1 MERKNN
7 EQIKNVWK
15 PLCLVFAAVLALSW
29 VFFGFL
35 YSKGGVNFSMLE
47 TPEQEQSASGGM
59 VIGEGESNGVA
70 LMSAEISPAD
80 YSANDV
86 SPLAETAYTLTATLS
101 PANAANKVLDWSV
114 EFVNPDASWARNKTV
129 TDYVT
134 VTPTSDG
141 ALTATVECK
150 KAFGE
155 QIKVIAAVR
164 ETPSVKAECL
174 VDYMERLS
182 SKPTFNGA
190 SFWFLPSMVNIPF
203 PSSFTT
209 GQTYTMGLCTKW
221 TETRKYKP
229 SLRDSGS
236 VYTVND
242 SYSVVDAEIKLCDD
256 VYYALCLG
264 SEDHVD
270 GIDFL
275 PQYPPEFVS
284 VLEDFTPNLYLF
296 RKIFGERIEYNSISV
311 LQLGE
316 VLDKF
321 DSDLELHI
329 TVRGTYS
336 EESYVV
342 YFNIDTS
349 TLQMEI
355 PGQAAYAPSV
365 SLDEMQ
371 TIL

>member
-7 EQIKNVWK
+7 EQRKNVWK

-35 YSKGGVNFSMLE
+35 YSNGTVSFSALE
-47 TPEQEQSASGGM
+47 TPEQEQSVSGGM

-101 PANAANKVLDWSV
+101 PANATNKVLDWSV

-203 PSSFTT
+203 PSSFTA

-229 SLRDSGS
+229 SLRESGS
-236 VYTVND
+236 VYTVSD
-242 SYSVVDAEIKLCDD
+242 KYSITSCD
-256 VYYALCLG
+256 L
-264 SEDHVD
+264 
-270 GIDFL
+270 
-275 PQYPPEFVS
+275 FVS
-284 VLEDFTPNLYLF
+284 DEVKSYFSSHSVPSLDLEEYWIPVEDDFTPNLYLF
-296 RKIFGERIEYNSISV
+296 QKIFGSAIVNNGVSMTMLANGLNECDV
-311 LQLGE
+311 
-316 VLDKF
+316 
-321 DSDLELHI
+321 DLELHI

-336 EESYVV
+336 EEDYVV

-355 PGQAAYAPSV
+355 PGQVAYAPSV
-365 SLDEMQ
+365 SLDETQ

>member
-1 MERKNN
+1 MERNN
-7 EQIKNVWK
+7 QEQVKYLWK
-15 PLCLVFAAVLALSW
+15 PLCLLLAAVLTLSW

-35 YSKGGVNFSMLE
+35 YSNGNVSFSALE
-47 TPEQEQSASGGM
+47 TPEQEQSVSGGM

-101 PANAANKVLDWSV
+101 PANATNKVLDWSV

-182 SKPTFNGA
+182 STPTFGGA
-190 SFWFLPSMVNIPF
+190 SFVFLPSMVMIPF
-203 PSSFTT
+203 PYSFEAGDTC
-209 GQTYTMGLCTKW
+209 TMGLCTKW
-221 TETRKYKP
+221 TETGKYKP
-229 SLRDSGS
+229 SLRESGATC
-236 VYTVND
+236 TVKD
-242 SYSVVDAEIKLCDD
+242 IFSVVDAEIKLCDD
-256 VYYALCLG
+256 VYYALCIG
-264 SEDHVD
+264 SEDYVD
-270 GIDFL
+270 GIDFH
-275 PQYPPEFVS
+275 PHYPPEFVS

-296 RKIFGERIEYNSISV
+296 RKIFGERIENNSISV
-311 LQLGE
+311 LQLGQ

-365 SLDEMQ
+365 SLDETQ

>member
-1 MERKNN
+1 MEKNN
-7 EQIKNVWK
+7 QERVRSIWK
-15 PLCLVFAAVLALSW
+15 PLCLLFAALLTLSW

-35 YSKGGVNFSMLE
+35 YSKGGVNFSTLE
-47 TPEQEQSASGGM
+47 TPEQEQSVSGGM

-101 PANAANKVLDWSV
+101 PANATNKVLDWSV

-236 VYTVND
+236 VYTVKD
-242 SYSVVDAEIKLCDD
+242 ESIHLSAWIGASAEVKSYFSSHYVTDLDLYSGSVNVTD
-256 VYYALCLG
+256 
-264 SEDHVD
+264 
-270 GIDFL
+270 
-275 PQYPPEFVS
+275 
-284 VLEDFTPNLYLF
+284 DFTPNLYLF
-296 RKIFGERIEYNSISV
+296 QKIFGSTIVNNGVSMTMLANGLNECDV
-311 LQLGE
+311 
-316 VLDKF
+316 
-321 DSDLELHI
+321 DLILTI
-329 TVRGTYS
+329 RLVGAYS
-336 EESYVV
+336 TMDYEIG
-342 YFNIDTS
+342 FNIDTS

-365 SLDEMQ
+365 SLDETQ

>member
-1 MERKNN
+1 MTKT
-7 EQIKNVWK
+7 IKKVIVGISA
-15 PLCLVFAAVLALSW
+15 LVIIAGVT
-29 VFFGFL
+29 V
-35 YSKGGVNFSMLE
+35 GGWAINKYAIKDNQF
-47 TPEQEQSASGGM
+47 TITDHADDGDNGGM
-59 VIGEGESNGVA
+59 IVGESHGSGVS
-70 LMSAEISPAD
+70 LMSTKIAPAD
-80 YSANDV
+80 YAEYGV

-101 PANAANKVLDWSV
+101 PANATNKVLDWSV

-150 KAFGE
+150 QAFGE

-182 SKPTFNGA
+182 STPTFDGA

-203 PSSFTT
+203 PMFFEAGDTC
-209 GQTYTMGLCTKW
+209 TMGLCTKW
-221 TETRKYKP
+221 TETGKYKVT
-229 SLRDSGS
+229 LRDSGS

-242 SYSVVDAEIKLCDD
+242 SYSITSCYL
-256 VYYALCLG
+256 
-264 SEDHVD
+264 
-270 GIDFL
+270 
-275 PQYPPEFVS
+275 FVS
-284 VLEDFTPNLYLF
+284 DEVKSYFNTHYVTDLDLEEYWIYVEDDFTPNLYLF
-296 RKIFGERIEYNSISV
+296 QKIFGEKLVKNGV
-311 LQLGE
+311 GMTMLAQG
-316 VLDKF
+316 LDEC
-321 DSDLELHI
+321 DVDLELHI

-336 EESYVV
+336 EEDYVV

-355 PGQAAYAPSV
+355 PGQVAYAPSV
-365 SLDEMQ
+365 SLDETQ